1 MLFRTFAGA
10 LSVIESRAIVTVMD
24 TRCFAVL
31 LCAGLVIAGCESDP
45 SESVASASASEA
57 DFSTVCAETVTASG
71 NDRMAGLCPCLTDKV
86 KEGADKEEITKV
98 LKSSPQSM
106 RQTMGDLTEA
116 TRNTIRGCM
125 REAFAGGGRG
135 GPPGAGRP
143 SGGDSAISASKGDPS
158 SSASTGGDRE
168 RGSSTAASNPAASS
182 QRGGGSR
189 SGGGGFQSRP
199 VPVAVTLVER
209 GRVDAFYATTTTLT
223 SQEEAVVVA
232 RTQGVVEEI
241 FSEEGDQVKR
251 GAALA
256 QLDTRKLELEVR
268 RTRTNIE
275 SFERAFA
282 RSQQLLETNMISP
295 EAHDQ
300 ARYNLEREKA
310 SLALQIYDLA
320 EATIRAPID
329 GVITKREIKLGN
341 TLSPNSPAFEIKRVD
356 AIEAILN
363 VPEREV
369 NKVKRG
375 QLARVTVDALSST
388 EFDGIVDRVAPEIDA
403 NSGTF
408 RVTVR
413 MDNQKSLLRPG
424 MFARVGVRYDSNEN
438 TLLLKREAVVTQ
450 KDESSVFVVR
460 DGVATKQEVKLGY
473 AMGSDIEILDG
484 LVEGDEV
491 VVTGQGG
498 LRDGSSVRVVKL

>member
-24 TRCFAVL
+24 IRCFAVF

-86 KEGADKEEITKV
+86 KKGADKEEITKV

-125 REAFAGGGRG
+125 REAFAGGRRG

>member
-1 MLFRTFAGA
+1 MLFRIVADRFSPIGSIRRFSTI
-10 LSVIESRAIVTVMD
+10 LS
-24 TRCFAVL
+24 L
-31 LCAGLVIAGCESDP
+31 AGLIVLVSCESGQ
-45 SESVASASASEA
+45 SETAAAADDA
-57 DFSTVCAETVTASG
+57 DFSAACTETLTSVG
-71 NDRMAGLCPCLTDKV
+71 NERMLGLCPCLADKV
-86 KEGADKEEITKV
+86 KEGADQAEITTA
-98 LKSSPQSM
+98 LKSPPQSM
-106 RQTMGDLTEA
+106 RQTMGGLSESSRTA
-116 TRNTIRGCM
+116 VRGCM
-125 REAFAGGGRG
+125 REAFAGGGREG
-135 GPPGAGRP
+135 APGTGRP
-143 SGGDSAISASKGDPS
+143 VGGDSSANST
-158 SSASTGGDRE
+158 TGGPSEASSGRPA
-168 RGSSTAASNPAASS
+168 SSTASGGADTAKAGAGA
-182 QRGGGSR
+182 RRDGGSR
-189 SGGGGFQSRP
+189 GGRSGGFQSRP
-199 VPVAVTLVER
+199 VPVAVTMVER

-241 FSEEGDQVKR
+241 FAEEGDRVQR
-251 GAALA
+251 GMPLA

-310 SLALQIYDLA
+310 SLALQMYDLE
-320 EATIRAPID
+320 EATVRAPID
-329 GVITKREIKLGN
+329 GVVTKREIKLGN
-341 TLSPNSPAFEIKRVD
+341 TLSPNSPAFEIKRVES
-356 AIEAILN
+356 IEAVLN

-369 NKVKRG
+369 NKVQKG
-375 QLARVTVDALSST
+375 QLARVTIDALSST
-388 EFDGIVDRVAPEIDA
+388 EFEGVVDRVAPEIDA
-403 NSGTF
+403 DSGTF

-413 MDNQKSLLRPG
+413 LGNEQGLLRPG

-473 AMGSDIEILDG
+473 AMGNDIEILDG
-484 LVEGDEV
+484 LGEGDEV

-498 LRDGSSVRVVKL
+498 LRDGSSVRVVQL